1 MSKLNIEIANILP
14 IDLIQVMP
22 KSVLGTETVPKLQNM
37 QHTAWSTSPLF
48 LKNPLTVA
56 RIIETLNRSGFT
68 GYGNLTSVGVKTN
81 DGEGIVFS
89 CTSMPIQQ
97 TMQYPKHEN
106 GSTDYS
112 GVQFPETKC
121 VWDIIAQ
128 CMAENEPLLGADF
141 EANSVTG
148 SENNLEINL
157 EHFATLGVTTFKT
170 IVNCSDTNNGTVR
183 GLIIESGIV
192 CTNNLENA
200 NQIAVSI
207 DSKVLV
213 NTDDIMNPF
222 TFKPSEQFVGLD
234 KENVTEIE

>member
-1 MSKLNIEIANILP
+1 MSKLNIEIENILP

-22 KSVLGTETVPKLQNM
+22 KSVFGTETVPKLQNM
-37 QHTAWSTSPLF
+37 QHTAWATSPIF

-56 RIIETLNRSGFT
+56 RIIEALNRSG
-68 GYGNLTSVGVKTN
+68 LTPHYSGLTAVGVKTN

-89 CTSMPIQQ
+89 STGEPIQQ

-106 GSTDYS
+106 GSTNYS

-141 EANSVTG
+141 ETG
-148 SENNLEINL
+148 SEINL
-157 EHFATLGVTTFKT
+157 EHFATQGVTTFKT

-234 KENVTEIE
+234 KENVTEVE

>member
-37 QHTAWSTSPLF
+37 QHIAWSTSPIF

-68 GYGNLTSVGVKTN
+68 GYGNLTAVGVKTN

-97 TMQYPKHEN
+97 TLQYPKHEN

-141 EANSVTG
+141 ETG
-148 SENNLEINL
+148 SENNLE
-157 EHFATLGVTTFKT
+157 HFATQGVTVFKT
-170 IVNCSDTNNGTVR
+170 IVNCSDTANGTVR

-213 NTDDIMNPF
+213 NTDDLMNPF
-222 TFKPSEQFVGLD
+222 TFKPSENFVGLD
-234 KENVTEIE
+234 KKNVTDVD

>member
-1 MSKLNIEIANILP
+1 MSKLNIEIENILP

-56 RIIETLNRSGFT
+56 YIIEAVNRGGFT
-68 GYGNLTSVGVKTN
+68 SYSGLTAVGVKTN

-89 CTSMPIQQ
+89 STGAPIQQ

-128 CMAENEPLLGADF
+128 CMAENEPLLGAKF
-141 EANSVTG
+141 AND

-157 EHFATLGVTTFKT
+157 EHFATQGVTTFKT

-200 NQIAVSI
+200 NQIAGSI

-222 TFKPSEQFVGLD
+222 TFKLSEQFVGLD
-234 KENVTEIE
+234 KENVTDVD

>member
-1 MSKLNIEIANILP
+1 MSKLNIEIENILP

-22 KSVLGTETVPKLQNM
+22 KSVLGTETVPKLQLM

-56 RIIETLNRSGFT
+56 RIIEALNRSG
-68 GYGNLTSVGVKTN
+68 LTPHYSGLTAVGVKTN

-89 CTSMPIQQ
+89 STGTPIQQ

-128 CMAENEPLLGADF
+128 CMAENEPLLGAKF
-141 EANSVTG
+141 AND

-157 EHFATLGVTTFKT
+157 EHFATQGVTIFKT
-170 IVNCSDTNNGTVR
+170 IVDCSDTNNGTVR

-222 TFKPSEQFVGLD
+222 TFKLSEQFVGLD
-234 KENVTEIE
+234 KENVTEVE

>member
-37 QHTAWSTSPLF
+37 QYTAWSTSPLF

-56 RIIETLNRSGFT
+56 RIIEAVNRGGFT
-68 GYGNLTSVGVKTN
+68 SYSGLTAVGVKTN

-89 CTSMPIQQ
+89 STGMPIQQ

-141 EANSVTG
+141 GANSVTG
-148 SENNLEINL
+148 SENNL

-207 DSKVLV
+207 NSKVLV

-222 TFKPSEQFVGLD
+222 TFKPSENFVGLD
-234 KENVTEIE
+234 KKNVTDVD

>member
-22 KSVLGTETVPKLQNM
+22 KSVFGTETVPKLQNM
-37 QHTAWSTSPLF
+37 QHTTWATSPIF

-56 RIIETLNRSGFT
+56 RIIEAVNLSGFT
-68 GYGNLTSVGVKTN
+68 SYSGLTAVGVKTN

-89 CTSMPIQQ
+89 STGMPIQQ

-128 CMAENEPLLGADF
+128 CMAENEPLLGA
-141 EANSVTG
+141 G
-148 SENNLEINL
+148 SENNLE
-157 EHFATLGVTTFKT
+157 HFATQGVITFKT

-183 GLIIESGIV
+183 GLIIESGII

-200 NQIAVSI
+200 DQISVSI

-234 KENVTEIE
+234 KENVTEVD

>member
-1 MSKLNIEIANILP
+1 MSKLNIEIENILP

-22 KSVLGTETVPKLQNM
+22 KSVFGTETVPKLQNM
-37 QHTAWSTSPLF
+37 QHTAWATSPLF

-56 RIIETLNRSGFT
+56 RIIEAVNRGGFT
-68 GYGNLTSVGVKTN
+68 SYSGLTAVGVKTN

-89 CTSMPIQQ
+89 STGAPIQQ
-97 TMQYPKHEN
+97 VMQYPKHEN
-106 GSTDYS
+106 GSTNYS

-128 CMAENEPLLGADF
+128 CMAENEPLLGV
-141 EANSVTG
+141 ESANG
-148 SENNLEINL
+148 SENNLE
-157 EHFATLGVTTFKT
+157 HFATQGVTTFKT

-222 TFKPSEQFVGLD
+222 TFKLSEQFVGLD
-234 KENVTEIE
+234 KENVTDVD

>member
-1 MSKLNIEIANILP
+1 MSKLNIELANILP

-22 KSVLGTETVPKLQNM
+22 KSVLGTETAPKLQNM
-37 QHTAWSTSPLF
+37 QHSAWSTSPIF

-56 RIIETLNRSGFT
+56 RIIEALNRSG
-68 GYGNLTSVGVKTN
+68 LTPHYMRLTAVGVKTN

-89 CTSMPIQQ
+89 STGEPIQQ

-106 GSTDYS
+106 GSTNYS

-121 VWDIIAQ
+121 VWDVIAQ
-128 CMAENEPLLGADF
+128 CMAENEPLLGTD
-141 EANSVTG
+141 
-148 SENNLEINL
+148 LED
-157 EHFATLGVTTFKT
+157 FATQGVTTFKT

-200 NQIAVSI
+200 DQISVMI
-207 DSKVLV
+207 DSKVLM

-234 KENVTEIE
+234 KENVTEVE

>member
-1 MSKLNIEIANILP
+1 MSKLNIELANILP

-22 KSVLGTETVPKLQNM
+22 KSVLGTETAPKLQNM
-37 QHTAWSTSPLF
+37 QHSAWSTSPIF

-56 RIIETLNRSGFT
+56 RIIEALNLSG
-68 GYGNLTSVGVKTN
+68 LTPHYMRLTAVGVKTN

-89 CTSMPIQQ
+89 STGEPIQQ

-106 GSTDYS
+106 GSTNYS

-121 VWDIIAQ
+121 VWDVIAQ
-128 CMAENEPLLGADF
+128 CMAENEPLLGTD
-141 EANSVTG
+141 
-148 SENNLEINL
+148 LED
-157 EHFATLGVTTFKT
+157 FATQGVTTFKT

-200 NQIAVSI
+200 DQVSVMI
-207 DSKVLV
+207 DSKVLM

-234 KENVTEIE
+234 KENVTEVE

>member
-1 MSKLNIEIANILP
+1 MSKLNIELANVLP

-22 KSVLGTETVPKLQNM
+22 KSVLGTETAPKLQNM
-37 QHTAWSTSPLF
+37 QHTAWATSPIF

-56 RIIETLNRSGFT
+56 RIIEALNRSG
-68 GYGNLTSVGVKTN
+68 LTPHYSGLTAVGVKTN

-89 CTSMPIQQ
+89 STGTPIQQ

-106 GSTDYS
+106 GSTNYS

-128 CMAENEPLLGADF
+128 CMAENEPLLGTD
-141 EANSVTG
+141 
-148 SENNLEINL
+148 L
-157 EHFATLGVTTFKT
+157 EHFATQGVTVFKT
-170 IVNCSDTNNGTVR
+170 IVNCSDTNNGAVR

-200 NQIAVSI
+200 NQISVSI

>member
-1 MSKLNIEIANILP
+1 MSKLNIEIANVLP

-22 KSVLGTETVPKLQNM
+22 KSVLGTETVPKLQAM
-37 QHTAWSTSPLF
+37 QHSAWSTSPIF

-56 RIIETLNRSGFT
+56 RIIEALNRSG
-68 GYGNLTSVGVKTN
+68 LTPHYMRLTAVGVKTN

-89 CTSMPIQQ
+89 STGEPIQQ

-106 GSTDYS
+106 GSTNYS

-121 VWDIIAQ
+121 VWDVIAQ
-128 CMAENEPLLGADF
+128 CMAENEPLLGAKFSND
-141 EANSVTG
+141 
-148 SENNLEINL
+148 SEDNLEINL
-157 EHFATLGVTTFKT
+157 EHFATQGVTTFKT

-200 NQIAVSI
+200 DQISVMI

-234 KENVTEIE
+234 KENVTEVE

>member
-22 KSVLGTETVPKLQNM
+22 KSVLGTETVPKLRLM
-37 QHTAWSTSPLF
+37 QHCSWATSPLF

-56 RIIETLNRSGFT
+56 RIIESLNHKGFT
-68 GYGNLTSVGVKTN
+68 GYSNISAVGVKTN

-89 CTSMPIQQ
+89 STGAPIQQ
-97 TMQYPKHEN
+97 NMQYPVNED
-106 GSTDYS
+106 GSFNYS

-121 VWDIIAQ
+121 VWDVIAQ
-128 CMAENEPLLGADF
+128 CMAENEPLLGAKFSNDL
-141 EANSVTG
+141 
-148 SENNLEINL
+148 ENDLEV
-157 EHFATLGVTTFKT
+157 FATQGVTTFKT

-200 NQIAVSI
+200 DQITVSI
-207 DSKVLV
+207 DSKVLM

-234 KENVTEIE
+234 KENVTEVE

>member
-1 MSKLNIEIANILP
+1 MLKLNIEIANILP
-14 IDLIQVMP
+14 IGLIQVMP
-22 KSVLGTETVPKLQNM
+22 KSVLGTETAPKLQLM
-37 QHTAWSTSPLF
+37 QHTAWATSPLF

-56 RIIETLNRSGFT
+56 RIIEAVNRGGFT
-68 GYGNLTSVGVKTN
+68 SYSGLTAVGVKTN

-89 CTSMPIQQ
+89 STGAPIQQ

-106 GSTDYS
+106 GSTNYS

-128 CMAENEPLLGADF
+128 CMAENEPSLGAKF
-141 EANSVTG
+141 AND

-157 EHFATLGVTTFKT
+157 EHFATQGVTTFKT

-200 NQIAVSI
+200 DQISVMI

-222 TFKPSEQFVGLD
+222 TFKPSENFVGLD
-234 KENVTEIE
+234 KENVTDVD

>member
-1 MSKLNIEIANILP
+1 MSKLNIELANILP

-22 KSVLGTETVPKLQNM
+22 KSVLGTETAPKLQNM
-37 QHTAWSTSPLF
+37 QHTAWATSPLF

-56 RIIETLNRSGFT
+56 RIIEALNRSGFT
-68 GYGNLTSVGVKTN
+68 GYGNLTAVGVKTN

-89 CTSMPIQQ
+89 STGAPIQQ
-97 TMQYPKHEN
+97 TMQYPVNED
-106 GSTDYS
+106 GSFNYS

-121 VWDIIAQ
+121 AWDIIAQ
-128 CMAENEPLLGADF
+128 CMAENEPLLGAKF
-141 EANSVTG
+141 AND

-157 EHFATLGVTTFKT
+157 EHFATQGVKTFKT

-207 DSKVLV
+207 DSKVLM

-234 KENVTEIE
+234 KENVTEVE

>member
-1 MSKLNIEIANILP
+1 MSKLNIEIANVLP
-14 IDLIQVMP
+14 INLIQVMP
-22 KSVLGTETVPKLQNM
+22 KSVFGTKTAPKLQLM
-37 QHTAWSTSPLF
+37 QHCSWATSPLF

-56 RIIETLNRSGFT
+56 RIIESLNRKGFT
-68 GYGNLTSVGVKTN
+68 GYSNISAVGVKTN

-89 CTSMPIQQ
+89 STGAPIQQ
-97 TMQYPKHEN
+97 TMQYPVNED
-106 GSTDYS
+106 GSTNYS

-121 VWDIIAQ
+121 VWDVIAQ
-128 CMAENEPLLGADF
+128 CMAENEPLLGFDL
-141 EANSVTG
+141 
-148 SENNLEINL
+148 ENNL
-157 EHFATLGVTTFKT
+157 EHFATQGVTIFKT

-200 NQIAVSI
+200 DQISVMI

-222 TFKPSEQFVGLD
+222 TFKPHEQFVGLD
-234 KENVTEIE
+234 KENVTEVE